1 MPFAALRRITERIQR
16 AWLDA
21 ERPSSAA
28 PAAPQSAVVSGRLDL
43 RNTTRLRNELFTLL
57 DTPGRTL
64 ALDLS
69 GIAYLGGCAL
79 AVLVEFARAWREAG
93 RTLRVIAT
101 SQAVRDTFSLF
112 GLYSVLAE
120 LSGLS
125 TDELDGFLV
134 IVEDEFAESIRLPA
148 VEPQVIEED
157 DYLEAIELPPLL
169 RLVEGSEEFG
179 DSGAMPL
186 AA

>member
-16 AWLDA
+16 AWLES

-28 PAAPQSAVVSGRLDL
+28 PVAPQSAVVSGRLDL
-43 RNTTRLRNELFTLL
+43 RNTTRLRKELFALL
-57 DTPGRTL
+57 DAPSRTL

-69 GIAYLGGCAL
+69 GIGYLGGCAL
-79 AVLVEFARAWREAG
+79 AVLVEFARDWREAG
-93 RTLRVIAT
+93 RTLRIRAT

-112 GLYSVLAE
+112 GLYGVLAE
-120 LSGLS
+120 LSGAS
-125 TDELDGFLV
+125 AEELDGVLI
-134 IVEDEFAESIRLPA
+134 IVEDEFADSIRLPA
-148 VEPQVIEED
+148 VEPEIVEEE
-157 DYLEAIELPPLL
+157 DYLEAIELPPAL

-179 DSGAMPL
+179 DSGALPL